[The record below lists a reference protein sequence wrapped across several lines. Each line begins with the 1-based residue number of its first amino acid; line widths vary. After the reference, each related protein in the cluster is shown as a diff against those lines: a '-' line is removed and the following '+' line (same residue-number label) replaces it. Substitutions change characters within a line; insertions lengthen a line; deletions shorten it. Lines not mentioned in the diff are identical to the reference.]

1 LLTLHPAS
9 SARAPAPV
17 TLGRGSCRI
26 GLVLP
31 SVVACLA
38 LAASA
43 ACAAQPAKATQ
54 ATPFKVY
61 ISVDME
67 GVAGVVTADQLTPTG
82 FEYERFRR
90 FMTDEAL
97 AAVRAAKQAGATEIV
112 VSDSHA
118 NGENLLIDLFPTDV
132 RIVRSWPRHGAMM
145 AGLDKGFAAA
155 LFIGYHSSTTNPKGV
170 RAHTISS
177 AHFTRLALNGSAV
190 TEAELNAAYAGDFG
204 VPVVFASGDDAAV
217 AEIRSRLGE
226 LETVT
231 TKTSLG
237 FHAAETLTP
246 AASCERIFDGV
257 VAALAQRE
265 HRHPYVLA
273 HPVTLELTFKSY
285 LPAEILSYLRA
296 VQRIDSHTIRFVG
309 RDMQEITDFIDVV
322 DWYSPDLA
330 P

>member
-1 LLTLHPAS
+1 MLHPAS
-9 SARAPAPV
+9 SNWPRHPAPAGCASHRSTIGWRWV
-17 TLGRGSCRI
+17 T
-26 GLVLP
+26 
-31 SVVACLA
+31 ACLA
-38 LAASA
+38 LIASA
-43 ACAAQPAKATQ
+43 AFGAQPAPAARTM
-54 ATPFKVY
+54 PFRVY

-67 GVAGVVTADQLTPTG
+67 GVAGVVTADQLNPAG

-97 AAVRAAKQAGATEIV
+97 AAVRAAKQAGATDIV

-118 NGENLLIDLFPTDV
+118 NGENLLIDLFPNDV

-145 AGLDKGFAAA
+145 AGLDKSFAAA
-155 LFIGYHSSTTNPKGV
+155 IFVGYHSSTTNPKGV

-177 AHFTRLALNGSAV
+177 AHFARLALNGTAV

-217 AEIRSRLGE
+217 AEIRARLGD

-237 FHAAETLTP
+237 FHSAETLTP
-246 AASCERIFDGV
+246 AASCERIFAGV
-257 VAALAQRE
+257 VAALAGRE
-265 HRHPYVLA
+265 RRHPYVLA
-273 HPVTLELTFKSY
+273 HPVTLDLTFKNY
-285 LPAEILSYLRA
+285 MPAEILSYLRA
-296 VQRIDSHTIRFVG
+296 VERVDSHTIRFVG
-309 RDMQEITDFIDVV
+309 HDLQEITDFIDVV
-322 DWYSPDLA
+322 DWYNPDLA